1 VIGGTPPTSVV
12 AGSGYAFTPTA
23 SDPQGKALTFSVTS
37 LPSWASFSSS
47 TGKLSG
53 TPASAN
59 VGTYGNIVISVS
71 DGSSSASLAPFSIAV
86 TGPASGSATLNW
98 SVPTENTNGTPL
110 TNLAGFHIYYGAS
123 PSNLNNTAQIASAD
137 TTSYTVDNLAAGTWY
152 FSINAYTSAGVES
165 AISNIASTT
174 IP

>member
-1 VIGGTPPTSVV
+1 
-12 AGSGYAFTPTA
+12 
-23 SDPQGKALTFSVTS
+23 
-37 LPSWASFSSS
+37 
-47 TGKLSG
+47 
-53 TPASAN
+53 
-59 VGTYGNIVISVS
+59 
-71 DGSSSASLAPFSIAV
+71 
-86 TGPASGSATLNW
+86 
-98 SVPTENTNGTPL
+98 VPTENTNGTPL